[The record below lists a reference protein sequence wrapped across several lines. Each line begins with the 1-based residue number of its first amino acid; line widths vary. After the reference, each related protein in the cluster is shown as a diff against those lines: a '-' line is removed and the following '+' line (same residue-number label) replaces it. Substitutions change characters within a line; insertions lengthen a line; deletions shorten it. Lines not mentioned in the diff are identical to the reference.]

1 MNARV
6 PNHRLPQQTLTTVF
20 TSGNSQAVRLPKD
33 FRFTTK
39 KVTIERRGDEIVLR
53 EKKRSLGQALREA
66 LAELAPIADQDAVEM
81 EKALAAIKDQST
93 LEARAM
99 WTDPNFWHES
109 TDAKRARANKRPKA
123 GREFARVKGLKLETW
138 VAS

>member
-33 FRFTTK
+33 FCFTTK
-39 KVTIERRGDEIVLR
+39 QVSIERRGDEIVLR

-81 EKALAAIKDQST
+81 EKALAAIEDQST

-123 GREFARVKGLKLETW
+123 GREFARVKGLKLETC

>member
-1 MNARV
+1 MNART

-39 KVTIERRGDEIVLR
+39 QVSIERRGDEIVLR
-53 EKKRSLGQALREA
+53 EKKRSLGQVLREA
-66 LAELAPIADQDAVEM
+66 LADLPPISGQEAREM
-81 EKALAAIKDQST
+81 ERVLAEVKDQGA

-99 WTDPNFWHES
+99 WTDPGFWHDS
-109 TDAKRARANKRPKA
+109 PPATASRNKRHTKLDRTSNKPGA
-123 GREFARVKGLKLETW
+123 GRK
-138 VAS
+138 